1 MLIEGF
7 TVKRERIIEIATY
20 IVVFMAMWVISPW
33 IGKLLDGL
41 YYSYRGIFSHSLPV
55 FLIGGIIAVVGLSLV
70 IWTIVVFKVIG
81 KGTPNPK
88 LPPSELVVAGP
99 YLYSRNPM
107 ALGGFLFLLGESG
120 IYQSPSLSGIAVLF
134 AIILYF
140 NAVYIEEPELR
151 KRFGQSYEAYCKSV
165 PRFLPNPF
173 WRRNV

>member
-1 MLIEGF
+1 MR
-7 TVKRERIIEIATY
+7 RERIIEIATY
-20 IVVFMAMWVISPW
+20 LVVFMAMWVISPW
-33 IGKLLDGL
+33 IGKLLDRL
-41 YYSYRGIFSHSLPV
+41 YYSYDGIFSRSLPV
-55 FLIGGIIAVVGLSLV
+55 LLIGGMIAILGLSLV
-70 IWTIVVFKVIG
+70 IWTILVFKIIG

-107 ALGGFLFLLGESG
+107 AFGGFLFLLGESG

-151 KRFGQSYEAYCKSV
+151 KRFGQPYEVYCENV

-173 WRRNV
+173 RRRNVQG

>member
-1 MLIEGF
+1 MR
-7 TVKRERIIEIATY
+7 RERIIEIATY
-20 IVVFMAMWVISPW
+20 VMVLTAMWVISPW
-33 IGKLLDGL
+33 LGKLLDRL
-41 YYSYRGIFSHSLPV
+41 YYPYRGLFNHSMPV
-55 FLIGGIIAVVGLSLV
+55 LLIGGMIAVLGLSLV
-70 IWTIVVFKVIG
+70 IWTIVVFKIIG

-99 YLYSRNPM
+99 YRYSRNPM

-140 NAVYIEEPELR
+140 NAVYIEEPELK
-151 KRFGQSYEAYCKSV
+151 KRFGQSYEAYCESV

-173 WRRNV
+173 RRRNG